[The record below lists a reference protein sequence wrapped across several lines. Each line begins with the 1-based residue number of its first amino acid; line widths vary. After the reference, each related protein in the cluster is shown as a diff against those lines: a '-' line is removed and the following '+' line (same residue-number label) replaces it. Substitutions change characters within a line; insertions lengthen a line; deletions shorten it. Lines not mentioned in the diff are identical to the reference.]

1 MTERLSFKGCFRAFD
16 ASGASYVIDVF
27 EWIQTSPH
35 GLIVGLPLFRTPDGQ
50 SVKHI
55 SKGEYEIAGTRT
67 AVRSVDANC
76 P

>member
-1 MTERLSFKGCFRAFD
+1 MTERLSFKGSFRAFD
-16 ASGASYVIDVF
+16 ASGAPYLIDVF

-35 GLIVGLPLFRTPDGQ
+35 GSVVGLPLFRTPDGQ
-50 SVKHI
+50 SVMRI
-55 SKGEYEIAGTRT
+55 AKGEYEIAGTRT